1 MIRHICKIIPVYEE
15 QISVKACQ
23 IIHSLTA
30 KQQVTI
36 ELQIFIVWNFMT
48 WSFPDQAINLLFK
61 NMFAKC
67 WEKKKTLYIYV
78 FNCSQLS
85 LEEQVLRNTT
95 EFLISAVQ
103 RISHWATAEILQ
115 TLGAVVYENV
125 DRLSQV
131 GYHS

>member
-1 MIRHICKIIPVYEE
+1 
-15 QISVKACQ
+15 
-23 IIHSLTA
+23 
-30 KQQVTI
+30 
-36 ELQIFIVWNFMT
+36 MT
-48 WSFPDQAINLLFK
+48 WSFPEFIYFLKTCLL
-61 NMFAKC
+61 NV
-67 WEKKKTLYIYV
+67 ERKKTLYIRV
-78 FNCSQLS
+78 FNCSQLT

>member
-1 MIRHICKIIPVYEE
+1 MLRE
-15 QISVKACQ
+15 
-23 IIHSLTA
+23 
-30 KQQVTI
+30 
-36 ELQIFIVWNFMT
+36 
-48 WSFPDQAINLLFK
+48 
-61 NMFAKC
+61 
-67 WEKKKTLYIYV
+67 KKTLYIRV
-78 FNCSQLS
+78 FNCSQLT

-103 RISHWATAEILQ
+103 RISYWATAEILQ

>member
-1 MIRHICKIIPVYEE
+1 MLREKILYV
-15 QISVKACQ
+15 
-23 IIHSLTA
+23 
-30 KQQVTI
+30 
-36 ELQIFIVWNFMT
+36 NF
-48 WSFPDQAINLLFK
+48 
-61 NMFAKC
+61 
-67 WEKKKTLYIYV
+67 
-78 FNCSQLS
+78 FNCLQLS